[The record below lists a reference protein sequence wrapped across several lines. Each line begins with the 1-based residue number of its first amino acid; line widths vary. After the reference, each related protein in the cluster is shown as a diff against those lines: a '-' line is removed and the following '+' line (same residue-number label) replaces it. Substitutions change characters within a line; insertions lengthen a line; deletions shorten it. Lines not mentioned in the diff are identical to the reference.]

1 MKMEMI
7 DLHTHSDCSDGTLSP
22 EELVAY
28 AVEKGL
34 RALALTDH
42 DTTAGLF
49 RARAAAKGTN
59 LEIVSGIEFS
69 TQYRGKDIHIVG
81 LDIKE
86 TLPEFTEQL
95 CRFRKSR
102 DLRNDKM
109 IAKMQAYGF
118 DISRE
123 KMQTAFGET
132 VWTRAHF
139 ARYLMDTGVVLE
151 MKEAFDKYIGEGK
164 PCFVP
169 REHVT
174 PEQAVHLIAGCGG
187 IAVLAHPMLYRL
199 PEEQMRE
206 LLGSLKKA
214 GLAGIEAIY
223 STHSQ
228 REENLVRLLAKSYG
242 LQISGGSDFHGDNKP
257 AIDLGCG
264 RGNLKIPYTVLA
276 NLRAG
281 RRQ

>member
-1 MKMEMI
+1 MEMI

-28 AVEKGL
+28 AIKKGL
-34 RALALTDH
+34 RAIALTDH

-49 RARAAAKGTN
+49 RARTAAQGTN

-69 TQYRGKDIHIVG
+69 TEYQGKDIHIVG
-81 LDIKE
+81 LDIKD

-95 CRFRKSR
+95 CRFRESR
-102 DLRNDKM
+102 NLRNDKM

-118 DISRE
+118 DISHE
-123 KMQTAFGET
+123 KMQMAFGDA

-139 ARYLMDTGVVLE
+139 ARYLLDAGIVSD
-151 MKEAFDKYIGEGK
+151 MKEAFENYIGEGK

-174 PEQAVHLIAGCGG
+174 PMQAVRLIAECGG

-199 PEEQMRE
+199 SEKQMHE

-214 GLAGIEAIY
+214 GLVGIEAIY

-228 REENLVRLLAKSYG
+228 QEESLVRLLAKRYG
-242 LQISGGSDFHGDNKP
+242 LQISGGSDFHGNNKP
-257 AIDLGCG
+257 TIDLGCG

-281 RRQ
+281 RK

>member
-1 MKMEMI
+1 MEMI
-7 DLHTHSDCSDGTLSP
+7 DLHVHSNCSDGTYSP
-22 EELVAY
+22 EQLVAY
-28 AVEKGL
+28 AIEKGL
-34 RALALTDH
+34 RAFALTDH
-42 DTTAGLF
+42 DTTDGLV

-59 LEIVSGIEFS
+59 LEVVSGIEFS
-69 TQYRGKDIHIVG
+69 TEYQGKDIHIVG
-81 LDIKE
+81 LDIE
-86 TLPEFTEQL
+86 DTLPEFTEQL
-95 CRFRKSR
+95 ERFQDSR

-118 DISRE
+118 DISHE
-123 KMQTAFGET
+123 KMQAAFGDA

-139 ARYLMDTGVVLE
+139 ARYLLDAGIVSE

-174 PEQAVHLIAGCGG
+174 PVQAVHLISRCGG

-199 PEEQMRE
+199 TEEQMQN
-206 LLGSLKKA
+206 LLTSLKKA
-214 GLAGIEAIY
+214 GLVGIEAIY

-228 REENLVRLLAKSYG
+228 QEENLVRLLAKRYG
-242 LQISGGSDFHGDNKP
+242 LQISGGSDFHGSNKP

-264 RGNLKIPYTVLA
+264 RGDLKIPYTVLT

-281 RRQ
+281 RKR